1 MFIYYCYINDDKC
14 KIINNNII
22 KTIQYF
28 ELFQAYIKNRGSSMS
43 KINNQAN
50 GAGRINGVHG
60 ANGVAKPSH
69 SKANGHNKTKNGHSK
84 KHK

>member
-1 MFIYYCYINDDKC
+1 
-14 KIINNNII
+14 
-22 KTIQYF
+22 
-28 ELFQAYIKNRGSSMS
+28 MS

-60 ANGVAKPSH
+60 ANGVAKPSY
-69 SKANGHNKTKNGHSK
+69 SKANGATGHNNKTKNGHSK